1 MKKYTKPA
9 LFCERLEL
17 VPVILNA
24 CNVSPTMS
32 NGLQCEYEIAGL
44 GPVFIDDNT
53 ACDYTGVDDYVCYHN
68 PESAVNIIFG
78 S

>member
-24 CNVSPTMS
+24 CNTSPTNHG
-32 NGLQCEYEIAGL
+32 NGDECVYEIPGIGTAFSDNAG
-44 GPVFIDDNT
+44 
-53 ACDYTGVDDYVCYHN
+53 CKYTGIDDYVCYHN
-68 PESAVNIIFG
+68 PESAENIIFG